1 MSSRFFENQPNEIC
15 SHFREKASIGTFLR
29 PKKPQNHSKEG
40 KGEKERARRRKGG
53 DRRKKS
59 NCFTLSFYNSFFG
72 DSFWPKKLLDTKG
85 LFGDNVIKNPARYT
99 TPWIPWCQHQKPQV
113 FLQDQSLQP
122 IFDRICDLVE
132 HTQFPRPANK
142 NKYIR
147 VHHACKC
154 KWFIKMHVH

>member
-40 KGEKERARRRKGG
+40 KGKEKKKEQGEGKEEIEE
-53 DRRKKS
+53 KKS

-85 LFGDNVIKNPARYT
+85 LFGDNVIQNPARYT
-99 TPWIPWCQHQKPQV
+99 TP
-113 FLQDQSLQP
+113 
-122 IFDRICDLVE
+122 
-132 HTQFPRPANK
+132 
-142 NKYIR
+142 
-147 VHHACKC
+147 
-154 KWFIKMHVH
+154 